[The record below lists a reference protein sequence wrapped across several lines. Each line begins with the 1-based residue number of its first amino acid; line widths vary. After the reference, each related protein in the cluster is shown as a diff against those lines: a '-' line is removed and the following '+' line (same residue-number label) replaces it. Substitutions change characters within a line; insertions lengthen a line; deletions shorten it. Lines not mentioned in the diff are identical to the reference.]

1 MNHQGTERCVLVT
14 GASSGIGEAIVTAL
28 LEQGFIVYAGARR
41 VERMSHLADK
51 GARVLSLDITDADSI
66 AAVLTRI
73 ERDGV
78 ELDGLVNNAG
88 YGSYGVLEEV
98 PIEEARRQFEV
109 NVFGLMALTR
119 EVLPGMRR
127 RRRGRIVNIGSM
139 AGRIWFPV
147 GGWYHATKYALEALS
162 DALRVETRPFGLS
175 VSLIQPGVIRSEWAA
190 IARKPLCENPPE
202 APYAR
207 IKRGMAAILADHS
220 RAGTPEMIAEAVVHA
235 LTASRPRRRYAR
247 PRDARILIFLHWLLP
262 TWAWERG
269 VRWLLARYARKASD
283 DNGGGTSVDGGEAG
297 PDSGPENS
305 NESGNKSDGEKRGE
319 AES

>member
-98 PIEEARRQFEV
+98 SIEEARRQFEV
-109 NVFGLMALTR
+109 KKFCFFGDR
-119 EVLPGMRR
+119 IRKFIRR
-127 RRRGRIVNIGSM
+127 FFAFSAQCG
-139 AGRIWFPV
+139 
-147 GGWYHATKYALEALS
+147 
-162 DALRVETRPFGLS
+162 
-175 VSLIQPGVIRSEWAA
+175 RSEWKRDRQTRNNG
-190 IARKPLCENPPE
+190 IA
-202 APYAR
+202 
-207 IKRGMAAILADHS
+207 
-220 RAGTPEMIAEAVVHA
+220 IAEAANFFVIQIKDRLTWQDQTIGHRNADRHRLILQRLSRRFRSGLHHAVHRIRQ
-235 LTASRPRRRYAR
+235 L
-247 PRDARILIFLHWLLP
+247 ARICGVKARLTKRFAIGRIEEDQIARF
-262 TWAWERG
+262 AGAGAQSRRVMAYQRG
-269 VRWLLARYARKASD
+269 L
-283 DNGGGTSVDGGEAG
+283 
-297 PDSGPENS
+297 
-305 NESGNKSDGEKRGE
+305 
-319 AES
+319 